1 MKGSFEQ
8 AASDLL
14 SGENGKKINAR
25 KNDIQRIADSSD
37 GKKVKEMLDQ
47 NFDLEGALARGDI
60 GSRQVGH
67 RNNYEHRRR
76 CAACQKPWRYFE
88 IGL

>member
-25 KNDIQRIADSSD
+25 KYDIQRIADSSD

-60 GSRQVGH
+60 GAVKSAIETIMSTDAGARLAKNLGDIL
-67 RNNYEHRRR
+67 
-76 CAACQKPWRYFE
+76 K
-88 IGL
+88 

>member
-60 GSRQVGH
+60 GAVKSAIETIMSTDAGARLAKNLGDIL
-67 RNNYEHRRR
+67 
-76 CAACQKPWRYFE
+76 K
-88 IGL
+88 

>member
-8 AASDLL
+8 EASDLL

-60 GSRQVGH
+60 GAVKSAIETIMSTDAGARLAKNLGDIL
-67 RNNYEHRRR
+67 
-76 CAACQKPWRYFE
+76 K
-88 IGL
+88 